1 MIWSVSCCAKPIA
14 RLFFIVIHQH
24 AQLCQLITSRKIS
37 NRKTIHKKHKER
49 LASRSSYIPSG
60 SDRETRA
67 ELFCAILRV
76 RVEPFV
82 KISRGQSEK
91 RVMVNG
97 LTWLLYPIDSES
109 ARRTHGSSTVL
120 GFSDPTQ
127 FPVVPGSVTVGEFVR
142 SSWTKTPEKVV
153 REGKYRPRRGPAP
166 GRRQGPRCREE
177 ARQGKKSS
185 LA

>member
-1 MIWSVSCCAKPIA
+1 MKVS
-14 RLFFIVIHQH
+14 R
-24 AQLCQLITSRKIS
+24 R
-37 NRKTIHKKHKER
+37 
-49 LASRSSYIPSG
+49 
-60 SDRETRA
+60 
-67 ELFCAILRV
+67 
-76 RVEPFV
+76 
-82 KISRGQSEK
+82 QSEE

-127 FPVVPGSVTVGEFVR
+127 FPVVPGSVTVGESVR
-142 SSWTKTPEKVV
+142 SSWTKTPGKVV
-153 REGKYRPRRGPAP
+153 CKRKYQPRRGPAP

-177 ARQGKKSS
+177 AKQGKKSS